1 MGKTWPATVAVCI
14 TMCGLPWPFFAAA
27 QDPVPAAQAERAPEP
42 KAEGAEVALGARA
55 KVSTPADAASSLTL
69 DERDL
74 VGRPRLRMLDFL
86 SAVPGLYIVQHAGGG
101 KANQYFLRGFDADH
115 GTDVAIDVD
124 GVPVNMVSHGH
135 GQGYADLSWVI
146 GELVQ
151 RVDVRKGPYAAQDGD
166 FATAGALSLR
176 THGQARTSSFTLQG
190 GRFNTYRGLAI
201 LAPRFGRADAT
212 VAFEAYGTDGPFE
225 REENTRRYN
234 AFGRLRWKTREGSLA
249 LTATSYLGRWN
260 ASGQIPLRAVRAGEL
275 SRFGVI
281 DPYEG
286 GASQRHSL
294 YATYHAHGA
303 PGETFDVVLYAVAYR
318 FSLYSDFTFFSEDPA
333 QGDMI
338 HQRDDRFMSGASAR
352 YQRGDKLGA
361 VSFTTHAGAAVRDD
375 RIDNGLVP
383 APQREWQASTVD
395 ATVGETSIGV
405 FADTS
410 TIWTPWLRTV
420 IGARVDAFA
429 FDVNDHLEDRTT
441 SGTRSSGARTRSRV
455 SPKGSIILSPWPHLD
470 LFGNAGYGFHSNDA
484 RGVALGVTPLARA
497 IGYEAG
503 ARVRGWALLDVSL
516 ALFQLDLASELVWV
530 GDAGSTE
537 ARGSTRRRG
546 IEAGARVTPLRWLAA
561 ELNATLTEAAYV
573 DNPSNANAVALAP
586 TRVVGATVSAQH
598 PRGLFGR
605 VSLLHIGDRP
615 ATEDRFLTAQ
625 GFSRV
630 DAGAGYRTGR
640 YELALHAQNLLNAS
654 WRESQFANAS
664 RLREE
669 TAPVSCPRG
678 TRPVSEGGVFKGCED
693 LHFTPGTPWS
703 LIGSASLFF

>member
-1 MGKTWPATVAVCI
+1 MGGSLWSLGAD
-14 TMCGLPWPFFAAA
+14 A
-27 QDPVPAAQAERAPEP
+27 QDPVPVAQPAHPPQGAAASE
-42 KAEGAEVALGARA
+42 EVVLGARA
-55 KVSTPADAASSLTL
+55 KVRTPPNAASTRTL
-69 DERDL
+69 EERDL
-74 VGRPRLRMLDFL
+74 VARPRLRMLDVL
-86 SAVPGLYIVQHAGGG
+86 SAVPGLYVVQHAGGG

-115 GTDVAIDVD
+115 GTDVAIHVD

-151 RVDVRKGPYAAQDGD
+151 RVDVRKGPYAAKDGD
-166 FATAGALSLR
+166 FATAGSLSLH
-176 THGQARTSSFTLQG
+176 TYGQPPTSSFTLQG

-201 LAPRFGRADAT
+201 LAPRLGSADTT

-225 REENTRRYN
+225 REENTLRYN

-249 LTATSYLGRWN
+249 LTATSYVGRWN
-260 ASGQIPLRAVRAGEL
+260 ASGQIPLRAVQAGEL
-275 SRFGVI
+275 SRFGVV

-318 FSLYSDFTFFSEDPA
+318 FSLYSNFTFFSENPT

-338 HQRDDRFMSGASAR
+338 HQRDDRFMSGASGQ
-352 YQRGDKLGA
+352 YQRVDKLGA
-361 VSFTTHAGAAVRDD
+361 VSFTTHAGASVRDD
-375 RIDNGLVP
+375 RIDNGLSP
-383 APQREWQASTVD
+383 APKREWQQATVD
-395 ATVGETSIGV
+395 ARVGETSIGA

-410 TIWTPWLRTV
+410 TVWTPWLRTV

-429 FDVNDHLEDRTT
+429 FDVDDHLEDRA
-441 SGTRSSGARTRSRV
+441 SIGTRSSGTRTRSRV
-455 SPKGSIILSPWPHLD
+455 SPKGSIVLSPWSQLD
-470 LFGNAGYGFHSNDA
+470 LFGNAGFGFHSNDA
-484 RGVALGVTPLARA
+484 RGVALGVTPLTRA

-503 ARVRGWALLDVSL
+503 ARMRGWTLLDVSL

-530 GDAGSTE
+530 GDAGTTE

-546 IEAGARVTPLRWLAA
+546 IEAIARVTPLRWLTA
-561 ELNATLTEAAYV
+561 EVNTTLTEAAYV
-573 DNPSNANAVALAP
+573 DNPGNANAVALAP
-586 TRVVGATVSAQH
+586 QRIVGATVSAQH
-598 PRGLFGR
+598 PLGLFGR
-605 VSLLHIGDRP
+605 LSVLHIGDRP

-625 GFSRV
+625 GFTRV

-640 YELALHAQNLLNAS
+640 YELALHAQNLLHAS

-664 RLREE
+664 RLRDE
-669 TAPVSCPRG
+669 TTPASCPRG
-678 TRPVSEGGVFKGCED
+678 TRPVSEEGAFKGCED
-693 LHFTPGTPWS
+693 LHFTPGAPWS